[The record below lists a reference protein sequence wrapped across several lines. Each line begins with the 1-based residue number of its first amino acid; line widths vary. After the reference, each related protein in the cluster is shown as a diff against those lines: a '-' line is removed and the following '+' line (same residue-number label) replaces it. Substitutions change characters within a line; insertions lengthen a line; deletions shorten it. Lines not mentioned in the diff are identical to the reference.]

1 MINIGAIMK
10 DKVRKEGD
18 GFTQDQLDL
27 CMVKE
32 NYDGDDKAYLSL
44 IKAYRHCQPDHFAQF
59 VEYFKE
65 NGLDLNAKSANG
77 ETALETISGHA
88 RSEEYVE
95 ILKTA

>member
-1 MINIGAIMK
+1 MK

-18 GFTQDQLDL
+18 GFTQDQLEL

-44 IKAYRHCQPDHFAQF
+44 IKAYRHCLPDHFSQF

-65 NGLDLNAKSANG
+65 KGLDLNAKSAKG
-77 ETALETISGHA
+77 ETALETIAAHNQ
-88 RSEEYVE
+88 SEEYVAV
-95 ILKTA
+95 LKAA